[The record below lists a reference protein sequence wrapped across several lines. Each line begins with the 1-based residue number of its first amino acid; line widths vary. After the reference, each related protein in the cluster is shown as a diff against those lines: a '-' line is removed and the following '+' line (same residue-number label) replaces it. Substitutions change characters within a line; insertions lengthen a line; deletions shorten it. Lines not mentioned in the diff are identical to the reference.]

1 MSKEGAASLA
11 AFLETKE
18 YKRFAEFCDACRQSR
33 YIGLCYGPPGVG
45 KSFSAWHY
53 VQWDLVEAHFPEC
66 FPSSSL
72 AGVLASIASTDAAE
86 LSPELKHCR
95 SVLYTPSV
103 TNTPKR
109 VEQEVRA
116 LRLTLSYLVEAT
128 KPKLERVAGLSQR
141 MRDPTELLIVDETD
155 RLKAVSLEQIRDI
168 YDRHAIGVVLI
179 GMPGLEKRLS
189 RYAQL
194 YSRVGFVHEFRPLSS
209 EEARVVLQQQ
219 WTQWGLTLQSESAA
233 EMEATAAIIRITN
246 GNFRLLHR
254 LLAQIERIVQINAL
268 RMVTKRGCRDCTPT
282 THHWINLRKDGDT
295 DCDEKAA
302 IYCGDLHTIP
312 AY

>member
-1 MSKEGAASLA
+1 MSKADTASQA

-18 YKRFAEFCDACRQSR
+18 YRRFAEFCAACRQSR

-53 VQWDLVEAHFPEC
+53 AQWDLIAAHFPARFYDTFRLSYIEG
-66 FPSSSL
+66 
-72 AGVLASIASTDAAE
+72 AIVSTVATTAAQ
-86 LSPELKHCR
+86 LSPALRHCR
-95 SVLYTPSV
+95 SVLYTSAV

-116 LRLTLSYLVEAT
+116 VRLALAYLVDAT
-128 KPKLERVAGLSQR
+128 QPKPAREPMHAHAVT
-141 MRDPTELLIVDETD
+141 DPTELLIVDETD
-155 RLKAVSLEQIRDI
+155 RLKTASLEQIRDI
-168 YDRHAIGVVLI
+168 YDRQPIGVVLI

-194 YSRVGFVHEFRPLSS
+194 YSRVGFVHEFRPLSA
-209 EEARVVLQQQ
+209 EEAQLFLQRQ
-219 WTQWGLTLQSESAA
+219 WTAWGLTLQAESAA
-233 EMEATAAIIRITN
+233 GREAVAAILRITS

-268 RMVTKRGCRDCTPT
+268 RMITKEVVEIARQQLVIGST
-282 THHWINLRKDGDT
+282 
-295 DCDEKAA
+295 
-302 IYCGDLHTIP
+302 
-312 AY
+312 

>member
-1 MSKEGAASLA
+1 MSKEGTASQA

-18 YKRFAEFCDACRQSR
+18 YRRFAEFCDACRQSR

-53 VQWDLVEAHFPEC
+53 AQWDLFEAHFPER
-66 FPSSSL
+66 FYDTL
-72 AGVLASIASTDAAE
+72 RLWYIEEAITGTIATNAAQ
-86 LSPELKHCR
+86 LSPELRKCR

-116 LRLTLSYLVEAT
+116 LRLALSYLVEAT
-128 KPKLERVAGLSQR
+128 KPEPEREPILSHALT
-141 MRDPTELLIVDETD
+141 DPTELLIVDETD
-155 RLKAVSLEQIRDI
+155 RLKTASLEQIRDI
-168 YDRHAIGVVLI
+168 YDRHPIGVVLI

-194 YSRVGFVHEFRPLSS
+194 YSRVGFVHAFRPLSS
-209 EEARVVLQQQ
+209 EEAQLFLQRQ
-219 WTQWGLTLQSESAA
+219 WIEWGLTLQSESAA
-233 EMEATAAIIRITN
+233 EMEAIAAILRITS

-268 RMVTKRGCRDCTPT
+268 RMVTKEVVEIARQQLVIGST
-282 THHWINLRKDGDT
+282 
-295 DCDEKAA
+295 
-302 IYCGDLHTIP
+302 
-312 AY
+312 